1 MPKTIAIGDIHGAH
15 KALLQLMDKI
25 NLHDEDTL
33 IFLGDLVDGWSG
45 AYEVI
50 DYLIELQKTYNC
62 IFIKGNHDLYCEY
75 WLATGE
81 RNPNWEMHGG
91 DVTMAAYEDKGD
103 KDRKRHLR
111 FFQRMPYYH
120 IDDQNRLYIHAGFTS
135 LHGPEQEQYESN
147 YIWDRTLLE
156 TAMATDERL
165 KINSMRYPKRL
176 KHFNEIYIGHTPTQ
190 KYGSETPIHGAN
202 LWDIDT
208 GAAFK
213 GKLTAM
219 DVETKEYW
227 QSTPAYLLYP
237 TEKGRN
243 KA

>member
-1 MPKTIAIGDIHGAH
+1 MPKTIAIGDIHGAY

-25 NLHDEDTL
+25 NLQEEDTL

-45 AYEVI
+45 SYDVI

-62 IFIKGNHDLYCEY
+62 IFIKGNHDLNCEY

-91 DVTMAAYEDKGD
+91 DVTMAGYEDRTE

-120 IDDQNRLYIHAGFTS
+120 TDEKNRLYIHAGFTS
-135 LHGPEQEQYESN
+135 LHGPEREQHESN

-156 TAMATDERL
+156 TAMATDDRL
-165 KINSMRYPKRL
+165 KTNSMRYPKRL
-176 KHFNEIYIGHTPTQ
+176 KHFHEIFIGHTPTQ
-190 KYGSETPIHGAN
+190 RYGSETPIQGAN
-202 LWDIDT
+202 LWDLDT

-219 DVETKEYW
+219 DVDTKEYW

-237 TEKGRN
+237 KEKGRN